1 MSRYVIHKIPVDIS
15 DAKREDYIR
24 YMKNIANNDSDT
36 YFISL
41 SKYQDYL
48 ICDTVNTA
56 APILF
61 FKTIQLTEREFIK
74 SINHNILQISY
85 NKNDTGMFVEKINI
99 SPLLN
104 GFSMSN
110 EFAYYYFISNDEKQ
124 QIKIIEK
131 SLVPLIT
138 YTWHIENTIQLR
150 SKVHESEVAELKK
163 LIQENER
170 TMYHHMICNVIQ
182 NNCDIGKYE
191 VDI

>member
-1 MSRYVIHKIPVDIS
+1 MSKYVIHKIPVDIS
-15 DAKREDYIR
+15 YAKREDYIR

-36 YFISL
+36 YFVSL
-41 SKYQDYL
+41 SEYQNYL
-48 ICDTVNTA
+48 ICDTTNTA
-56 APILF
+56 APILLF
-61 FKTIQLTEREFIK
+61 PTILLTEKEFVK

-99 SPLLN
+99 SQLLH

-110 EFAYYYFISNDEKQ
+110 KFAYYYFTSNNEEQ
-124 QIKIIEK
+124 RIKRIEK
-131 SLVPLIT
+131 SVIPLIP
-138 YTWHIENTIQLR
+138 YTGHIESTIQLR
-150 SKVHESEVAELKK
+150 SMVHESEVAELKK

-170 TMYHHMICNVIQ
+170 EMYHHMIYNVIQ

>member
-1 MSRYVIHKIPVDIS
+1 MSKYVIHKIQVDIS
-15 DAKREDYIR
+15 DAKREEYIR

-36 YFISL
+36 YFVSL
-41 SKYQDYL
+41 SEYRNYL
-48 ICDTVNTA
+48 ICDTTNTA

-74 SINHNILQISY
+74 SINYNILQISY

-99 SPLLN
+99 SPLLH

-110 EFAYYYFISNDEKQ
+110 EFAYYYFTSNDEKQ
-124 QIKIIEK
+124 QIKRIEK
-131 SLVPLIT
+131 SVIPLIP
-138 YTWHIENTIQLR
+138 YTGHIESTIQLR
-150 SKVHESEVAELKK
+150 SMVHESEVAELKK

-170 TMYHHMICNVIQ
+170 EMYNHMICNVIQ
-182 NNCDIGKYE
+182 NNCDMGKYE